1 MPQSDTLYLGSGL
14 DGDDLDPFER
24 LASVGLTG

>member
-1 MPQSDTLYLGSGL
+1 LYLGSGL